1 MHSSHR
7 SNTCLKSKLSIRK
20 YTLTSNLDNNYLLF
34 KHSQVYNGIRKM
46 YEDVSYLKEGER
58 EIFYLVFYLNIY
70 CSNIC
75 FK

>member
-1 MHSSHR
+1 
-7 SNTCLKSKLSIRK
+7 
-20 YTLTSNLDNNYLLF
+20 
-34 KHSQVYNGIRKM
+34 M